1 MAIVLNK
8 GMSTPVDKK
17 YATPNRT
24 NAGSPV
30 GSLTPLYPN
39 ELVFDITNTRYYKVI
54 LITNND
60 WQYVVL
66 TQSF

>member
-30 GSLTPLYPN
+30 GA
-39 ELVFDITNTRYYKVI
+39 
-54 LITNND
+54 
-60 WQYVVL
+60 
-66 TQSF
+66 